1 MESRFKYIC
10 PKECAGRSAT
20 CHSEC
25 ERYKAFCEANEREKL
40 ARHEERCFTDAFLRK
55 IARRANTRYKSIKYE

>member
-1 MESRFKYIC
+1 MESRFDYIC
-10 PKECAGRSAT
+10 PKDCAGRSAT

-40 ARHEERCFTDAFLRK
+40 ARHEERCFTAAFLKK
-55 IARRANTRYKSIKYE
+55 ISKAGRVR